1 MKVVSVN
8 IGERKKVVWKG
19 KAYET
24 GIFKSPTEK
33 PIFLD
38 KEDVQG
44 DNVVDRIHHGGILQA
59 AYAYGE
65 QHYNYWKKLYP
76 DYDWNYGMFGENITI
91 TNLDETKIHVGNV
104 YQLGEAKV
112 EVTKPREPC
121 FKLGIRFNDIKIIKD
136 FWHSTKSG
144 LYFKILETGN
154 VHKNDELIL
163 LEDKPENITIAE
175 LYTSKRIK
183 KGL

>member
-1 MKVVSVN
+1 MKIVSTN
-8 IGERKKVVWKG
+8 IGSEKSIQWKN
-19 KAYET
+19 ETITT
-24 GIFKSPTEK
+24 GIYKLPVKGTIHLGSHGVK
-33 PIFLD
+33 
-38 KEDVQG
+38 G
-44 DNVVDRIHHGGILQA
+44 DHINNLKVHGGLEKA
-59 AYAYGE
+59 CYGYGE
-65 QHYNYWKKLYP
+65 NYYNYWKELYP
-76 DYDWNYGMFGENITI
+76 NLEWTYGMFGENITI

-104 YQLGEAKV
+104 YQLGETKV

-121 FKLGIRFNDIKIIKD
+121 FKLGIRFNDMKIIKD

-183 KGL
+183 KEL